1 MLHEP
6 GAGIPTIADFTAAE
20 DQIELRYEDD
30 GSGEVPALSL
40 DRDDEGAT
48 VIRMDGVAVGR
59 LLNGE
64 GLDVHDIILT
74 AVRPAA

>member
-1 MLHEP
+1 MRSTLLACLLL
-6 GAGIPTIADFTAAE
+6 GFVNVAAAE
-20 DQIELRYEDD
+20 V
-30 GSGEVPALSL
+30 SV
-40 DRDDEGAT
+40 RDDEGAT